1 VIPRFDGKG
10 LLPGDVQATVDEIA
24 ASHLVTGAGVR
35 SRSWDQNWRGELV
48 KNLRTVSDLFWRAGA
63 KEIVI
68 DGSFVEMV
76 DHPGDIDAYFT
87 LLDPFDFDAFQ
98 DRLNQMDSDPVWT
111 WDQTRFQAFP
121 GAKIPRLP
129 FWGKYHIDIFP
140 DWGQPCGVKG
150 GTGRL
155 LTFPQA
161 FRQQRGT
168 FRRKGV
174 ILLVP

>member
-1 VIPRFDGKG
+1 MIPRFDREG
-10 LLPGDVQATVDEIA
+10 LLPADTQATADQIA
-24 ASHLVTGAGVR
+24 ASHLVTGAGMR
-35 SRSWDQNWRGELV
+35 SRSWDRQWRSQLV
-48 KNLRTVSDLFWRAGA
+48 ENLRQVSEMFWRAGA
-63 KEIVI
+63 QEIVI

-87 LLDPFDFDAFQ
+87 LANPFDFDDFK
-98 DRLNQMDSDPVWT
+98 DRINQMDSDPVWT
-111 WDQTRFQAFP
+111 WEPSRFQSFP
-121 GAKIPRLP
+121 DAKIPRPP

-140 DWGQPCGVKG
+140 DWGQPCGI
-150 GTGRL
+150 TDRSGRM